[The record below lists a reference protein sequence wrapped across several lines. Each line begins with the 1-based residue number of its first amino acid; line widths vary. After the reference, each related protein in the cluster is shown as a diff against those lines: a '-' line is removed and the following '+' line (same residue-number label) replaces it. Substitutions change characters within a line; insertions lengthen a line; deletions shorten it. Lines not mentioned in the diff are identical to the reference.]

1 MNDLNTMMHDGSQI
15 SFGASALGL
24 QSAAHLSDL
33 ANLYQG
39 TTFGSI
45 CGSLSSWLSD
55 SDKAGMDVIKDC
67 VGDLSSF
74 YGVDN
79 VKVFYEKGEPGVH
92 TTGMTTGAFDNW
104 IGGDPQVLSQYA
116 NEYGGD
122 FVQNVFAHEMGH
134 YVFDQLGL
142 HQDGYS
148 RLSNEAVADFLA
160 GIYAGSKGLD
170 SEGFRKFLEDQPHDP
185 DGEYPD
191 GEDRAKLFMEG
202 YELAESYDYKNFQS
216 VIDSPYFDLNEA
228 VHDVANRYVC

>member
-1 MNDLNTMMHDGSQI
+1 MNDLNTMSYDGSQV

-24 QSAAHLSDL
+24 QSAACLSDL
-33 ANLYQG
+33 ANRYHDTIL
-39 TTFGSI
+39 GSI
-45 CGSLSSWLSD
+45 CESLSSWLSD
-55 SDKAGMDVIKDC
+55 SDKPGMDVIKEC
-67 VGDLSSF
+67 VGNLSSF
-74 YGVDN
+74 YGVDD
-79 VKVFYEKGEPGVH
+79 VKVFYEKGEAGLH

-142 HQDGYS
+142 HQEGYS

-170 SEGFRKFLEDQPHDP
+170 SEGFRNFLEIQPHDP
-185 DGEYPD
+185 YGEYPD
-191 GEDRAKLFMEG
+191 GAERAKLFEEG
-202 YELAESYDYKNFQS
+202 YELARSYEYRDFQS
-216 VIDSPYFDLNEA
+216 VIDSPYFNLNEA
-228 VHDVANRYVC
+228 VHEVAKRYA